1 MPQPTQRH
9 RFAEL
14 ITPLGTD
21 KLLLTEAGVHEALGR
36 PFHIDI
42 DAVSLEPDVDFES
55 LLGQAVT
62 LRLDLLNGG
71 KRYFHGHVFQI
82 SQQEPQEEFNL
93 YQLNVRPWFWFLTR
107 TADCRIFQNKSVP
120 DIAKEI
126 FREHGFSDFE
136 DRLTGTYPPWEYCVQ
151 YRETDFDF
159 ISRLL
164 EQEGIYYYFEHDSG
178 HHTLILVDD
187 PSSHKPIQG
196 AQTIEYDL
204 PGGGAIHEQYISQWG
219 ISKVLQPGVVALNDF
234 DFEKPSADLKVS
246 AAEIKSHKASDLE
259 VYDYPGEYTVTDRGE
274 GYARTR
280 IEELHSDYERMQGS
294 GDARALAAGGQF
306 TLKGH
311 PRPDQNRQYLVVE
324 ANHQIMVGDYRSV
337 DGGDQ
342 HYSNHFSVIDAKTP
356 FRPERTTPRPM
367 IRGPQ
372 TAIVV
377 GPSGEEIYTDEYGRV
392 KVQYHWDRYGKR
404 DENSSC
410 WVRVAQVWAGKN
422 WGGIHIPRIG
432 QEVIIEFL
440 EGDPDQPI
448 ITGRV
453 YNKEQMPPYELP
465 ANKTQSG
472 IKSRSTKEGTPANF
486 NEIRFEDKK
495 GEEEV
500 YIHAEKNQTNIVEND
515 EVTDVGHDR
524 TESVGNDE
532 TISIGHDRKES
543 VGNNEDITIGN
554 NRTEKV
560 GVNETIAIGTN
571 RSVTIGGNKMET
583 VAINKAESIGAAKE
597 LTIGGLYQVSVGGVM
612 NETVAMAKTQEV
624 GATKAT
630 VVAGNVTENYN
641 SSHSTS
647 VDDSQTLKVGNDQN
661 VQIDKNQSVQV
672 GKNLTIDAGDK
683 IVIQTGKSKITM
695 TKDGTIR
702 IEGKTIHIKASGGNV
717 VIKGKK
723 VLEN

>member
-1 MPQPTQRH
+1 MALSQKQR
-9 RFAEL
+9 FVEL
-14 ITPLGTD
+14 ITPLGAD
-21 KLLLTEAGVHEALGR
+21 RLLLTEATIHEALAR
-36 PFHIDI
+36 PFNIDLAAVSPNPDI
-42 DAVSLEPDVDFES
+42 DFEA
-55 LLGQAVT
+55 LLGQPIT
-62 LRLDLLNGG
+62 LRLDVSERDR
-71 KRYFHGHVFQI
+71 RYFHGHVFRI
-82 SQQEPQEEFNL
+82 SQLEPEEEFNRYHL
-93 YQLNVRPWFWFLTR
+93 TARPWFWFLTR
-107 TADCRIFQNKSVP
+107 TADCRIFQKKSIP

-126 FREHGFSDFE
+126 FREHGYSDFE
-136 DRLTGTYPPWEYCVQ
+136 DRLMKTYEPREYCVQ

-159 ISRLL
+159 ISRLF
-164 EQEGIYYYFEHDSG
+164 EQEGIYYFFEHQSSK
-178 HHTLILVDD
+178 HTLILADD
-187 PSSHKPIQG
+187 PSAHQPVPGTS
-196 AQTIEYDL
+196 TIPYDL
-204 PGGGAIHEQYISQWG
+204 PKGSAFHEQYISHWG
-219 ISKVLQPGVVALNDF
+219 MSKILQPGVVALNDF

-246 AAEIKSHKASDLE
+246 ASKIEPHQSSDLE
-259 VYDYPGEYTVTDRGE
+259 IYDYPGEYTVTDQGDK
-274 GYARTR
+274 YARTR

-294 GDARALAAGGQF
+294 GDVRALACGRQF

-311 PRPDQNRQYLVVE
+311 PRQDQNKQYLVIE
-324 ANHQIMVGDYRSV
+324 ANHQISAGDYRSAE
-337 DGGDQ
+337 GEGE
-342 HYSNHFSVIDAKTP
+342 HYRNAFTVIDAKTP
-356 FRPERTTPRPM
+356 FRPDRLTPRPM

-410 WVRVAQVWAGKN
+410 WVRVAQIWAGKN

-472 IKSRSTKEGTPANF
+472 IKSRSSKEGTPANF

-515 EVTDVGHDR
+515 EVTDVGHNR

-532 TISIGHDRKES
+532 TITIGHDRTEQ
-543 VGNNEDITIGN
+543 VGNNENIAIGVNRTEQVGANETITIGS
-554 NRTEKV
+554 
-560 GVNETIAIGTN
+560 N
-571 RSVTIGGNKMET
+571 RSVTIVSNKTET
-583 VAINKAESIGAAKE
+583 IAINKAETIGAAKE
-597 LTIGGLYQVSVGGVM
+597 LTIGGAYQVSVGGIM
-612 NETVAMAKTQEV
+612 NETVAGAKTQEV
-624 GATKAT
+624 GAAKAT
-630 VVAGNVTENYN
+630 IVAGDVTENYN
-641 SSHSTS
+641 SGHSTS
-647 VDDSQTLKVGNDQN
+647 VSDDQTL
-661 VQIDKNQSVQV
+661 QIGKDKNVNI

-683 IVIQTGKSKITM
+683 IVIQTGKSKIIM
-695 TKDGTIR
+695 SKNGTIT
-702 IEGKTIHIKASGGNV
+702 IQGKSITIKASGGNV
-717 VIKGKK
+717 VIKGNK